1 MIISIF
7 FIFSIKQNILSFQN
21 YDEIMNQASFGYHPS
36 KFIDEEKEGNVFF
49 AIGRDIR
56 LFYPKN
62 YISKDEFSRCLIKND
77 QNYNQNNK
85 NLKTTNINI
94 LLNRVRL
101 EKKDKS
107 KKRIIFF
114 ISVISVLSFLII
126 ILSGD

>member
-1 MIISIF
+1 MKKS
-7 FIFSIKQNILSFQN
+7 
-21 YDEIMNQASFGYHPS
+21 GS
-36 KFIDEEKEGNVFF
+36 KIND
-49 AIGRDIR
+49 
-56 LFYPKN
+56 YQ
-62 YISKDEFSRCLIKND
+62 IKND
-77 QNYNQNNK
+77 QNYNENNK

-114 ISVISVLSFLII
+114 ISVISILSFLSI

>member
-1 MIISIF
+1 MKKSESKIIDY
-7 FIFSIKQNILSFQN
+7 Q
-21 YDEIMNQASFGYHPS
+21 
-36 KFIDEEKEGNVFF
+36 
-49 AIGRDIR
+49 
-56 LFYPKN
+56 
-62 YISKDEFSRCLIKND
+62 IKND

>member
-1 MIISIF
+1 MKKSASKIIDHHI
-7 FIFSIKQNILSFQN
+7 
-21 YDEIMNQASFGYHPS
+21 ET
-36 KFIDEEKEGNVFF
+36 
-49 AIGRDIR
+49 
-56 LFYPKN
+56 
-62 YISKDEFSRCLIKND
+62 D
-77 QNYNQNNK
+77 QNSTDDNK